1 MKSKMQKWL
10 DSIIAFVILVFA
22 TLAIF
27 RFSFMLGLFFSV
39 ICVLYGIFVI
49 LRTPG
54 GRFHM
59 FRYRTGV
66 ISTVLPNILKSIDAP
81 VLVVGEGDKIIWA
94 NKRFENLKE
103 LSSYVTLPS
112 SDKIFDGV
120 FTFERMENA
129 YVSENETFEFENG
142 DGLFH
147 VRIIELHTKSK
158 KYYAAFLMDAS
169 REFALKQQ
177 LKDGNVR
184 IAYIAVDNASELS
197 QNSDETFR
205 LTSAKINLALTEW
218 AKSIDAILMEYE
230 DGKFIMLFDHR
241 YIAEMAEDKF
251 SIIDTV
257 SQLSSGNYTLPL
269 TISIGVSEESGS
281 LAEKENSALSALRI
295 AFQKGGATAVVKTA
309 DGYLSYG
316 GKTKSV
322 QKQTAIRSRICR
334 DLLVDNI
341 RTSSNVLVMG
351 HRRPDFDS
359 IASNIGIA
367 KLASFLGKEV
377 NIVTDIDEVNIA
389 SAFNMLKPLPEYE
402 TMFVDARRGMDLMTP
417 YTLLIITDASNPGN
431 FFSED
436 LYRSAQRVIVIDHHT
451 LDKHLD
457 ENVLTPTNIDPNASS
472 ASELV
477 CEILELSVPDGYL
490 RAEEAQLMLIGI
502 LLDTQFFARDTGSRT
517 FRACSYL
524 RMAGA
529 DPAKAKLLFKTDLA
543 EFDRIDRFEQMKYLF
558 RDEFMISYYDGEP
571 DQNNMVAAAKSA
583 ERLVN
588 INGIVASFVLYTLD
602 SGISLSARSDGTFNV
617 VNIVSRLGGGGH
629 FQSAG
634 ARLFKDGQPVSDM
647 NEARK
652 MLEEAIED
660 YLNT

>member
-1 MKSKMQKWL
+1 
-10 DSIIAFVILVFA
+10 
-22 TLAIF
+22 
-27 RFSFMLGLFFSV
+27 
-39 ICVLYGIFVI
+39 
-49 LRTPG
+49 
-54 GRFHM
+54 
-59 FRYRTGV
+59 
-66 ISTVLPNILKSIDAP
+66 
-81 VLVVGEGDKIIWA
+81 
-94 NKRFENLKE
+94 
-103 LSSYVTLPS
+103 
-112 SDKIFDGV
+112 
-120 FTFERMENA
+120 
-129 YVSENETFEFENG
+129 
-142 DGLFH
+142 
-147 VRIIELHTKSK
+147 
-158 KYYAAFLMDAS
+158 MDAS

-177 LKDGNVR
+177 LKDNNVR
-184 IAYIAVDNASELS
+184 LAYIAVDNASELS
-197 QNSDETFR
+197 QNGNETFR
-205 LTSAKINLALTEW
+205 MTTAKINLALTEW

-241 YIAEMAEDKF
+241 YIAGMAEDKF

-257 SQLSSGNYTLPL
+257 SQLSSGAYASPL
-269 TISIGVSEESGS
+269 TISIGVSEENGS

-309 DGYLSYG
+309 DGYLTYG

-341 RTSSNVLVMG
+341 LTSSNVLVMG

-367 KLASFLGKEV
+367 KLAMFLGKTV

-389 SAFNMLKPLPEYE
+389 PAFRMLNELPEYD

-431 FFSED
+431 FFAED

-451 LDKHLD
+451 LDKHLE

-477 CEILELSVPDGYL
+477 CEILELSIPDGYL

-502 LLDTQFFARDTGSRT
+502 LLDTQFFTRDTGSRT
-517 FRACSYL
+517 FRACSYI

-543 EFDRIDRFEQMKYLF
+543 EFDRIDQFEQKKYVF
-558 RDEFMISYYDGEP
+558 HDQFMISYFDGEP

-583 ERLVN
+583 ERLLN
-588 INGIVASFVLYTLD
+588 IDGIVASFVLYTLD
-602 SGISLSARSDGTFNV
+602 TGISLSARSDGTFNV
-617 VNIVSRLGGGGH
+617 VNIVSRLGGGVH

-634 ARLFKDGQPVSDM
+634 ARLSKDGQPISDM
-647 NEARK
+647 AEARK